1 MSLAAINQAV
11 VTMDMSEPWQPLLGH
26 CITFHKGATE
36 LCNSGKKARRGNTSS
51 YYSTHFKSFSEN
63 QLIIRYIIN
72 HLKVSKIYHYLH
84 SVDKNSENGRF
95 NLGDFILDYPGEVLE
110 VKGPD
115 NP

>member
-1 MSLAAINQAV
+1 MTASIRGQLSCVTLARKL
-11 VTMDMSEPWQPLLGH
+11 E
-26 CITFHKGATE
+26 GATH
-36 LCNSGKKARRGNTSS
+36 LPITLPILSLSLKK
-51 YYSTHFKSFSEN
+51 N
-63 QLIIRYIIN
+63 QLLIRYIVN

-95 NLGDFILDYPGEVLE
+95 NLDDFILEYPGEVLE